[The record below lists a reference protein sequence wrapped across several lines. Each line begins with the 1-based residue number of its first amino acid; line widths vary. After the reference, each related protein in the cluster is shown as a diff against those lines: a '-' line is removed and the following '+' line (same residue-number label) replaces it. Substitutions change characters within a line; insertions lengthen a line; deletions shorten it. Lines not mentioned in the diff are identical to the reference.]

1 MRERRPASEAMTFEA
16 RLARLE
22 VIVGELESDR
32 VDLARALALF
42 EEGVECLR
50 AASGE
55 LAEAEARI
63 QLLVE
68 RADGS
73 VRLSEFRDRGA

>member
-1 MRERRPASEAMTFEA
+1 MTFEE

-22 VIVGELESDR
+22 AIVGELEGED
-32 VDLARALALF
+32 VELARALKLF

-50 AASGE
+50 TASVD
-55 LAEAEARI
+55 LAQAEAQVKVLA
-63 QLLVE
+63 E

-73 VRLSEFRDRGA
+73 FELPEFGGRKP

>member
-1 MRERRPASEAMTFEA
+1 MTFES

-22 VIVGELESDR
+22 AIVASLESED
-32 VDLARALALF
+32 VELAQALKLF

-50 AASGE
+50 KASAD
-55 LAEAEARI
+55 LAQAEARVKS
-63 QLLVE
+63 LVE

-73 VRLSEFRDRGA
+73 FELPEFRGRGA

>member
-1 MRERRPASEAMTFEA
+1 MTFES

-22 VIVGELESDR
+22 AIVAELDSED
-32 VDLARALALF
+32 VELAQALKLF

-50 AASGE
+50 KASAD
-55 LAEAEARI
+55 LAQAEARVKS
-63 QLLVE
+63 LVE

-73 VRLSEFRDRGA
+73 FELPEFRGRGA

>member
-1 MRERRPASEAMTFEA
+1 MTFEQ

-22 VIVGELESDR
+22 AIVAELEGED
-32 VDLARALALF
+32 VELARALKLF

-50 AASGE
+50 TAGAD
-55 LAEAEARI
+55 LAQAESQVRS
-63 QLLVE
+63 LVE

-73 VRLSEFRDRGA
+73 FELPEFGGRST

>member
-1 MRERRPASEAMTFEA
+1 VSFEA

-22 VIVGELESDR
+22 AIVEALEGEDVE
-32 VDLARALALF
+32 LARALELF

-50 AASGE
+50 LASGD
-55 LAEAEARI
+55 LAQAEAKVRA
-63 QLLVE
+63 LVE

-73 VRLSEFRDRGA
+73 FDLPEFRGRGS

>member
-1 MRERRPASEAMTFEA
+1 MTFEA

-22 VIVGELESDR
+22 AIVGELEGED
-32 VDLARALALF
+32 VKLAQALKLF

-50 AASGE
+50 TASAD
-55 LAEAEARI
+55 LARAEAEVRC
-63 QLLVE
+63 LVE

-73 VRLSEFRDRGA
+73 FELPEFRGRGA